1 MTTLVQSRADRFQL
15 AVDWTD
21 FSLDDLAAIF
31 SERGQWS
38 EVAERVKAQS
48 GRDVT
53 DTDAAAWLTAEAG
66 FPECGQSHGR
76 GVCERPCR
84 HGSTRCIEHER
95 H

>member
-21 FSLDDLAAIF
+21 FSLDDLAAMFTSGYHPGEI
-31 SERGQWS
+31 
-38 EVAERVKAQS
+38 ADRVKAQS

-53 DTDAAAWLTAEAG
+53 DSDAAAWLTAEAG
-66 FPECGQSHGR
+66 FPECGASHGR